1 MNLDSI
7 LNVIFFIVG
16 LAIGLLQLYIGQ
28 HQFEVQQREKMDELR
43 KILTDIQQ
51 RLAILEETTTQ
62 RAFEVQDK
70 LISLVAGEEAVAEF
84 TEETVKKVQEL
95 VSDEF
100 QKAGIQESINRTNM
114 LEARLTKVLEQS
126 ASSLVDSAS
135 REVSPLLTIRENQ
148 VLELLN
154 QGLTY
159 RDIANKLAIP
169 EPSVKYRVRNMMDK
183 FNVGSRAELIEF
195 YQKMVGSFPLPSRP
209 E

>member
-1 MNLDSI
+1 
-7 LNVIFFIVG
+7 
-16 LAIGLLQLYIGQ
+16 
-28 HQFEVQQREKMDELR
+28 MDELR

-95 VSDEF
+95 VSDEL
-100 QKAGIQESINRTNM
+100 QKAGIQESINRTKI

-135 REVSPLLTIRENQ
+135 REVLKLFTIRENQ

-159 RDIANKLAIP
+159 RDIANKLTIP
-169 EPSVKYRVRNMMDK
+169 EGSVRHHVRNMMNK
-183 FNVGSRAELIEF
+183 FNAGSRAELIEF
-195 YQKMVGSFPLPSRP
+195 YQKMVGSFPPPSGP